1 MVKFQQEV
9 KMCGLGRSFSEVD
22 VQYPTWVY
30 LIIDFFIALFTL
42 ENGESDYLLLW
53 YMNNAWIILL
63 RAMYGASQEESKL
76 QLLHWKNDILSHVP
90 VKQVLNFI
98 DRLIPTCVIY
108 LQKTMFVYVEQRR
121 CNA

>member
-53 YMNNAWIILL
+53 YMINAWIILL

-76 QLLHWKNDILSHVP
+76 LHWKYDILSHVP

-98 DRLIPTCVIY
+98 DRLIPTCVIS

-121 CNA
+121 CNT